1 MDYKF
6 RYIIWECK
14 HQIRSNFPQLISS
27 GGFTSTLNRLHN
39 TNEEQRKLK
48 QQFQIKFLFFNIA
61 SFVIENISVI
71 LLKLIV
77 GFSVFAGTTSLG
89 TMTMTL
95 LYIEKMRG
103 VFDYIRTF
111 RFRYIS
117 LVNDL
122 LQFDIFLD
130 LTENRDSEKFLKN

>member
-1 MDYKF
+1 
-6 RYIIWECK
+6 
-14 HQIRSNFPQLISS
+14 
-27 GGFTSTLNRLHN
+27 
-39 TNEEQRKLK
+39 
-48 QQFQIKFLFFNIA
+48 
-61 SFVIENISVI
+61 
-71 LLKLIV
+71 
-77 GFSVFAGTTSLG
+77 
-89 TMTMTL
+89 MTMTL